1 MLYKKLFTLSTL
13 SNHEICKRLDIS
25 HTVRQRF
32 EAKGTKID
40 LETFV
45 RFSRLLG
52 ITEKDATELVTS
64 EMLKLFKTIR

>member
-1 MLYKKLFTLSTL
+1 MYSKLFKLSTL

-52 ITEKDATELVTS
+52 IPDKDATELVINEIS
-64 EMLKLFKTIR
+64 KLWRE

>member
-1 MLYKKLFTLSTL
+1 MYRKLFQLSTL

-40 LETFV
+40 LDTFTL
-45 RFSRLLG
+45 FSKQLG
-52 ITEKDATELVTS
+52 VSQKDATELVIS
-64 EMLKLFKTIR
+64 EIRELWKRES